1 MDYIAQHWLSAA
13 LLLMPLLMI
22 AALVG
27 NAWLILRACNIDAM
41 DAHSW
46 DSRSAP
52 SIDAAGCLGVRL

>member
-41 DAHSW
+41 DAE
-46 DSRSAP
+46 
-52 SIDAAGCLGVRL
+52 LG